1 LYRRVK
7 SRPPA
12 DILSEEQ
19 MVQLQEKK
27 QKEAQVSRAC
37 LQYLSMTGPFKS
49 WEKTRKNFETVNVR
63 GGNIH

>member
-1 LYRRVK
+1 
-7 SRPPA
+7 
-12 DILSEEQ
+12 
-19 MVQLQEKK
+19 MVQLEDEKK
-27 QKEAQVSRAC
+27 QKEAQVSRAF